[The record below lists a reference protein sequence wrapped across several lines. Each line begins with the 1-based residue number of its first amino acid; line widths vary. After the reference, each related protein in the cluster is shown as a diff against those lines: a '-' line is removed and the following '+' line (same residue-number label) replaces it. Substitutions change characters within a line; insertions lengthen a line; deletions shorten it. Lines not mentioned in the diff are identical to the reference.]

1 MIIPHSNPGADSS
14 TETIQAEIDALRA
27 FGANQMPDKHKE
39 IDLLAKAYKDL
50 EGMGL
55 RDRSIE
61 PTDKQITITNYNLLV
76 ICRILHFYS
85 LKLRDTD
92 DTVDTDKTL
101 LNKAR
106 SRVWTY
112 CLTRHTILYQTT

>member
-1 MIIPHSNPGADSS
+1 MIKPHSNPGADTS

-55 RDRSIE
+55 RDKSVE
-61 PTDKQITITNYNLLV
+61 LTDKQITITNYNLMGVVQNSTHLESETS
-76 ICRILHFYS
+76 RHRRYS
-85 LKLRDTD
+85 
-92 DTVDTDKTL
+92 
-101 LNKAR
+101 
-106 SRVWTY
+106 
-112 CLTRHTILYQTT
+112 